1 MTTNFDPSLIDW
13 KEQSFLAELKID
25 IGRYEYRVK
34 QLKSKRMLVNTQDK
48 PILDYEVACLEEVV
62 KHMTSVRTLM
72 ETYPRQKRK

>member
-1 MTTNFDPSLIDW
+1 MTTNFDPNLIDW
-13 KEQSFLAELKID
+13 KEQSFLAEIKID

-48 PILDYEVACLEEVV
+48 PILDYELAYLEEVV